1 VKEEGRKSMYNFQL
15 SDERRQ
21 FQDMARKFAENE
33 VKPLND
39 KFDDDWATHKYMAQI
54 LKKASKLGLM
64 GLTIDAKYGG
74 TGADGMTTMAVLEEL
89 AAVNGGVATVIGDT
103 WFAQTPIIIAANE
116 EQRERFLRPLASRDE
131 VNLGCICMTEPASGA
146 DIEDAR
152 MRLRTVKTIVREDG
166 DHYIIN
172 GTKAWPSNAGIAS
185 HYIVIATIDPKL
197 EDKGSCIIVV
207 EKDTPGLSFGK
218 IERKMGMPED
228 QNREVIFEDV
238 RVPKSNLLGKIGD
251 GHKILQ
257 RTIAYN
263 RLGAGMIS
271 VGMARGAFEYALNYC
286 KQRVIGGKPLIKHSL
301 ISAMFAD
308 LATKI
313 DAARLLVYRASWSL
327 RMRDPNRARYSD
339 MAKVFATNAAMEVT
353 SNCVQVMGSYGYSKE
368 YPVEKYMRDAKIVQ
382 IFLGPNELVQQLIGE
397 SL

>member
-1 VKEEGRKSMYNFQL
+1 MYNFQL
-15 SDERRQ
+15 SEERRQ
-21 FQDMARKFAENE
+21 FQEMARKFAENE

-39 KFDDDWATHKYMAQI
+39 KFDDDWETHIIMPQV
-54 LKKASKLGLM
+54 LKKAAELGFM
-64 GLTIDAKYGG
+64 GLTIDPKFGG
-74 TGADGMTTMAVLEEL
+74 TGADGMTAMAILEEL
-89 AAVNGGVATVIGDT
+89 AAVNGGVACVIGDT
-103 WFAQTPIIIAANE
+103 WFAQTPIIIAAND
-116 EQRERFLRPLASRDE
+116 EQRERFLRPLASREE

-146 DIEDAR
+146 DIEDSR
-152 MRLRTVKTIVREDG
+152 MRLRTVKTIIKEDG
-166 DHYIIN
+166 DDYIIN
-172 GTKAWPSNAGIAS
+172 GVKIWPSNAGIAS
-185 HYIVIATIDPKL
+185 HYVVIATTDPKL
-197 EDKGSCIIVV
+197 EDKGSAIIVV

-238 RVPKSNLLGKIGD
+238 RVPKNNLLGKIGD
-251 GHKILQ
+251 GHRILQ
-257 RTIAYN
+257 TTVAYN

-271 VGMARGAFEYALNYC
+271 VGMARGAFEYALQYC
-286 KQRVIGGKPLIKHSL
+286 KGRVVGGKPLIKHSL

-308 LATKI
+308 MATKI

-327 RMRDPNRARYSD
+327 KAKNPHRARYSD
-339 MAKVFATNAAMEVT
+339 MAKVYSTNMAMEVT

-382 IFLGPNELVQQLIGE
+382 IYLGPNEMLQQLIGE

>member
-1 VKEEGRKSMYNFQL
+1 MYNFEL
-15 SDERRQ
+15 SEERRQ
-21 FQDMARKFAENE
+21 FQTMARKFAEKE
-33 VKPLND
+33 VKPFND
-39 KFDDDWATHKYMAQI
+39 KFDDDWATHKYMTQV
-54 LKKASKLGLM
+54 LKKAAKLGFM
-64 GLTIDAKYGG
+64 GLTIDPKYGG

-103 WFAQTPIIIAANE
+103 WFAQTPVIIAANE

-146 DIEDAR
+146 DIEDDR
-152 MRLRTVKTIVREDG
+152 MKLRTVKTIVREDG
-166 DHYIIN
+166 DYYIIN
-172 GTKAWPSNAGIAS
+172 GTKVWPSNAGIAS
-185 HYIVIATIDPKL
+185 HYIVIATVDPKL

-238 RVPKSNLLGKIGD
+238 KVPKDNLLGRIGD

-271 VGMARGAFEYALNYC
+271 VGIARGAFEYALQYC
-286 KQRVIGGKPLIKHSL
+286 KDRVIGGKPLIKHSL

-308 LATKI
+308 MATKI

>member
-1 VKEEGRKSMYNFQL
+1 MYNFQL
-15 SDERRQ
+15 SEERRQ
-21 FQDMARKFAENE
+21 FQEMARKFAENE

-39 KFDDDWATHKYMAQI
+39 KFDDDWETHRYMPQV
-54 LKKASKLGLM
+54 LKKAAELGFM
-64 GLTIDAKYGG
+64 GLTIDPKFGG
-74 TGADGMTTMAVLEEL
+74 TGADGMTTMAILEEL
-89 AAVNGGVATVIGDT
+89 AAVNGGVACVIGDT
-103 WFAQTPIIIAANE
+103 WFAQTPIIIAANN
-116 EQRERFLRPLASRDE
+116 EQRERFLRPLASREE

-146 DIEDAR
+146 DIEDSR
-152 MRLRTVKTIVREDG
+152 MRLRTVKTIIKEDG
-166 DHYIIN
+166 NDYIIN
-172 GTKAWPSNAGIAS
+172 GIKIWPSNAGIAS
-185 HYIVIATIDPKL
+185 HYIVIATTDPKL

-251 GHKILQ
+251 GHRLLH
-257 RTIAYN
+257 TTVAYN

-271 VGMARGAFEYALNYC
+271 VGIARGAFEYALGYC
-286 KQRVIGGKPLIKHSL
+286 KGRVVGEKPLIKHSL

-308 LATKI
+308 MATKI

-327 RMRDPNRARYSD
+327 KAKDHHRARYSD
-339 MAKVFATNAAMEVT
+339 MAKVFATNMAMEIT

-382 IFLGPNELVQQLIGE
+382 IYLGPNEMLQQLIGE

>member
-1 VKEEGRKSMYNFQL
+1 MYNFEL
-15 SDERRQ
+15 SEERRQ
-21 FQDMARKFAENE
+21 FQEMARKFAEKE
-33 VKPLND
+33 VKPFND
-39 KFDDDWATHKYMAQI
+39 KFDDDWETHRYMPQV
-54 LKKASKLGLM
+54 LKKAAELGFM
-64 GLTIDAKYGG
+64 GLTIEPKYGG
-74 TGADGMTTMAVLEEL
+74 TGADGMTIMAVLEEL
-89 AAVNGGVATVIGDT
+89 AAVNGGVACVIGDT

-146 DIEDAR
+146 DIEDSR
-152 MRLRTVKTIVREDG
+152 MRLRTVKTIIKEDG
-166 DHYIIN
+166 DDYIIN
-172 GTKAWPSNAGIAS
+172 GVKIWPSNAGIAS
-185 HYIVIATIDPKL
+185 HYVVIATTDPKL

-238 RVPKSNLLGKIGD
+238 RVTKSNLLGKIGD

-257 RTIAYN
+257 TTVAYN

-286 KQRVIGGKPLIKHSL
+286 KDRVVGGKSLVKHSL
-301 ISAMFAD
+301 ISVMFAD
-308 LATKI
+308 MATKI

-327 RMRDPNRARYSD
+327 RVRDPNRARYSN
-339 MAKVFATNAAMEVT
+339 MAKVFATNMAMEVT

-382 IFLGPNELVQQLIGE
+382 IYLGPNELVQQLIGE

>member
-1 VKEEGRKSMYNFQL
+1 MYNFQL
-15 SDERRQ
+15 SEERRQ
-21 FQDMARKFAENE
+21 FQEMARKFAENE

-39 KFDDDWATHKYMAQI
+39 KFEDDWETHKNMPQV
-54 LKKASKLGLM
+54 LKKAAELGFM
-64 GLTIDAKYGG
+64 GLTINPKYGG
-74 TGADGMTTMAVLEEL
+74 TGADGMTVMAVIEEL
-89 AAVNGGVATVIGDT
+89 AAVNGGMACVIGDT
-103 WFAQTPIIIAANE
+103 WFAQTPIIIAAND

-146 DIEDAR
+146 DIEDGR
-152 MRLRTVKTIVREDG
+152 MRLRTVKTIIREDG
-166 DHYIIN
+166 DDYIVN
-172 GTKAWPSNAGIAS
+172 GVKAWPSNAGIAS
-185 HYIVIATIDPKL
+185 HYVVVATVDPKL
-197 EDKGSCIIVV
+197 EDKGSAIIVV

-218 IERKMGMPED
+218 IERKMGMHED

-238 RVPKSNLLGKIGD
+238 RIPKSNLLGKIGD
-251 GHKILQ
+251 GHRILQ
-257 RTIAYN
+257 TTVAYN

-271 VGMARGAFEYALNYC
+271 VGMARGAFEYALQYC
-286 KQRVIGGKPLIKHSL
+286 KGRVVGGKPLIKHSL

-308 LATKI
+308 MAAKI

-327 RMRDPNRARYSD
+327 RTRDPHRARYSD
-339 MAKVFATNAAMEVT
+339 MAKVFATNMAMEVT

-382 IFLGPNELVQQLIGE
+382 IYLGPNELVQQLIGE

>member
-1 VKEEGRKSMYNFQL
+1 
-15 SDERRQ
+15 
-21 FQDMARKFAENE
+21 MAKKFAEKE

-39 KFDDDWATHKYMAQI
+39 KFDDDWETHRIMPQV
-54 LKKASKLGLM
+54 LKKAAELGFM
-64 GLTIDAKYGG
+64 GLTIDPKYGG
-74 TGADGMTTMAVLEEL
+74 TGADGMTIMAVLEEL
-89 AAVNGGVATVIGDT
+89 AAVNGGVACVIGDT

-131 VNLGCICMTEPASGA
+131 ANLGCICMTEPASGA
-146 DIEDAR
+146 DIEDSR
-152 MRLRTVKTIVREDG
+152 MRLRTVKTIIKEDG
-166 DHYIIN
+166 DDYIIN
-172 GTKAWPSNAGIAS
+172 GVKIWPSNAGIAS
-185 HYIVIATIDPKL
+185 HYVVIATTDPKL

-238 RVPKSNLLGKIGD
+238 RVPKNNLLGKIGD

-257 RTIAYN
+257 TTVAYN

-271 VGMARGAFEYALNYC
+271 VGMARGAFEYALKYC
-286 KQRVIGGKPLIKHSL
+286 KDRVVGGKPLIKHSL

-308 LATKI
+308 MATKI

-327 RMRDPNRARYSD
+327 KVRDPNRARYSD
-339 MAKVFATNAAMEVT
+339 IAKVFPTNMAMEVT

-382 IFLGPNELVQQLIGE
+382 IYLGPNEMVQQLIGE

>member
-1 VKEEGRKSMYNFQL
+1 MYNFQL
-15 SDERRQ
+15 SEERRQ
-21 FQDMARKFAENE
+21 FQEMARKFAENE

-39 KFDDDWATHKYMAQI
+39 KFDDDWETHRYMPQV
-54 LKKASKLGLM
+54 LKKAAELGFM
-64 GLTIDAKYGG
+64 GLTIDPKFGG
-74 TGADGMTTMAVLEEL
+74 TGADGMTTMAILEEL
-89 AAVNGGVATVIGDT
+89 AAVNGGVACVIGDT
-103 WFAQTPIIIAANE
+103 WFAQTPIIIAAND
-116 EQRERFLRPLASRDE
+116 EQRERFLRPLASREE

-146 DIEDAR
+146 DIEDSR
-152 MRLRTVKTIVREDG
+152 MRLRTVKTIIKEDG
-166 DHYIIN
+166 DDYIIN
-172 GTKAWPSNAGIAS
+172 GVKIWPSNAGIAS
-185 HYIVIATIDPKL
+185 HYVVIATTDPKL
-197 EDKGSCIIVV
+197 EDKGSAISVV
-207 EKDTPGLSFGK
+207 EKDTLGLSFGK

-251 GHKILQ
+251 GHRLLQ
-257 RTIAYN
+257 TTVAYN

-271 VGMARGAFEYALNYC
+271 VGIARGAFEYALGYC
-286 KQRVIGGKPLIKHSL
+286 KGRVVGGKSLIKHSL

-308 LATKI
+308 MATKI

-327 RMRDPNRARYSD
+327 KTKNPHRARYSD
-339 MAKVFATNAAMEVT
+339 MAKVYSTNMAMEVT

-382 IFLGPNELVQQLIGE
+382 IYLGPNEMLQQVIGG

>member
-1 VKEEGRKSMYNFQL
+1 MYNFQL
-15 SDERRQ
+15 SEERRQ
-21 FQDMARKFAENE
+21 FQEMARKFAENE

-39 KFDDDWATHKYMAQI
+39 KFDDDWETHRYMPQV
-54 LKKASKLGLM
+54 LKKAAELGFM
-64 GLTIDAKYGG
+64 GLTIDPKFGG
-74 TGADGMTTMAVLEEL
+74 TGADGMTTMAILEEL
-89 AAVNGGVATVIGDT
+89 AAVNGGVACVIGDT
-103 WFAQTPIIIAANE
+103 WFAQTPIIIAAND
-116 EQRERFLRPLASRDE
+116 EQRERFLRPLASREE

-146 DIEDAR
+146 DIEDSR
-152 MRLRTVKTIVREDG
+152 MRLRTVKTVIKEDG
-166 DHYIIN
+166 DDYIIN
-172 GTKAWPSNAGIAS
+172 GVKIWPSNAGIAS
-185 HYIVIATIDPKL
+185 HYVVIATTDPRL
-197 EDKGSCIIVV
+197 EDKGSAIIVV

-218 IERKMGMPED
+218 VERKMGMPED

-251 GHKILQ
+251 GHRILQ
-257 RTIAYN
+257 TTVAYN

-271 VGMARGAFEYALNYC
+271 VGIARGAFEYALGYC
-286 KQRVIGGKPLIKHSL
+286 KGRVVGGKPLIKHSL

-308 LATKI
+308 MATKI

-327 RMRDPNRARYSD
+327 KAKNPHRARYSD
-339 MAKVFATNAAMEVT
+339 MAKVYSTNIAMEVT

-382 IFLGPNELVQQLIGE
+382 IYLGPNEMLQQLIGE